1 MLLLHL
7 RGKPHPK
14 AHLQQPSS
22 GRATSPSATKIQ
34 HISTVNTSCIFSL
47 CACVALIKSQSR
59 SFAPYFPFHPC
70 SEAASAYPPSPN
82 KPVEW
87 ALQHAVICQGS
98 LPLNLNRPGPD
109 FLSAVLSLCSDVCW
123 LTPSK
128 VLWFSCPLTLYC
140 FSFKR
145 LMLSGPP
152 NTQQHA
158 FSCFLSSPQ
167 LVCLSACQAL
177 NCHATHGFG
186 WGACRFAFFHLHHN
200 WCNFSYVLSFL
211 HGALFK
217 SWGEDFTR
225 CPTTSIYSSVYASF
239 IL

>member
-34 HISTVNTSCIFSL
+34 HISTVNTSRIFSL
-47 CACVALIKSQSR
+47 CACVALIKSQR
-59 SFAPYFPFHPC
+59 YSFAPYFPFHPC

-87 ALQHAVICQGS
+87 ALLHAVIRQGS

-109 FLSAVLSLCSDVCW
+109 FLSAVLPLCSYVCW

-140 FSFKR
+140 FSFKH
-145 LMLSGPP
+145 LILSGPRTH
-152 NTQQHA
+152 NNMHFHA
-158 FSCFLSSPQ
+158 KFSSTGMFICLPSSQLS
-167 LVCLSACQAL
+167 
-177 NCHATHGFG
+177 CHTRFR
-186 WGACRFAFFHLHHN
+186 WGTCRFAFFHLHHN
-200 WCNFSYVLSFL
+200 WCDFSYVLSFL
-211 HGALFK
+211 HGALFN
-217 SWGEDFTR
+217 S
-225 CPTTSIYSSVYASF
+225 
-239 IL
+239 